1 MDLICKVRL
10 YEECGRY
17 FAVLVAPDTM
27 CSSTGRSVAEA
38 LENLGRLMAEAPPP
52 QTVGFSIEPEKLEE
66 SEESDGRKRRSYAAG
81 PTPDSRELPRATPLV
96 KRLLNERFGKATL
109 RELSEKLGLD
119 DVTPQLL
126 SSSIAGNGARRVRL
140 AIATALGEDADALW
154 PMARH

>member
-10 YEECGRY
+10 YEERGRY

-27 CSSTGRSVAEA
+27 CSSTGRNVAEA
-38 LENLGRLMAEAPPP
+38 LANLGRLMAEDPSP
-52 QTVGFSIEPEKLEE
+52 QTVDFSIEPEEPKQPEE
-66 SEESDGRKRRSYAAG
+66 RKRRSHAAG
-81 PTPDSRELPRATPLV
+81 PTPDSREFPRATPLV

-140 AIATALGEDADALW
+140 AIAKALGEDADALW

>member
-10 YEECGRY
+10 YQDRGRY

-27 CSSTGRSVAEA
+27 CSSTGRDAAEA
-38 LENLGRLMAEAPPP
+38 LTNLGRSMAENPLP
-52 QTVGFSIEPEKLEE
+52 QSADFSVGPKEGKTKSPV
-66 SEESDGRKRRSYAAG
+66 AG
-81 PTPDSRELPRATPLV
+81 PTPHPREFPRTVPTV

-126 SSSIAGNGARRVRL
+126 SSSIAGNGAKRVRL
-140 AIATALGEDADALW
+140 AIAKALGEDPDALW

>member
-10 YEECGRY
+10 YEERGRY

-27 CSSTGRSVAEA
+27 CSSTGRNVAEA
-38 LENLGRLMAEAPPP
+38 LENLGRSMAEDLPP
-52 QTVGFSIEPEKLEE
+52 QTVDFSIEPIELIELEE
-66 SEESDGRKRRSYAAG
+66 PKRRSLATG
-81 PTPDSRELPRATPLV
+81 PIPDPRGLPRAAPLV

-119 DVTPQLL
+119 GVTPQLL
-126 SSSIAGNGARRVRL
+126 SSSLAGNGARRVRL
-140 AIATALGEDADALW
+140 AIAKALEEDPDALW

>member
-1 MDLICKVRL
+1 
-10 YEECGRY
+10 
-17 FAVLVAPDTM
+17 
-27 CSSTGRSVAEA
+27 
-38 LENLGRLMAEAPPP
+38 MAGDPPP
-52 QTVGFSIEPEKLEE
+52 QTVDFSGKPEEPEE
-66 SEESDGRKRRSYAAG
+66 RKRRNHAAG
-81 PTPDSRELPRATPLV
+81 PTPDPREFPRAIPLV

-140 AIATALGEDADALW
+140 AIAKALGEDPDALW

>member
-10 YEECGRY
+10 YQDRGRY

-27 CSSTGRSVAEA
+27 CSSTGRDAAEA
-38 LENLGRLMAEAPPP
+38 LTNLGRSMAENSLP
-52 QTVGFSIEPEKLEE
+52 QSADLSIEPKE
-66 SEESDGRKRRSYAAG
+66 RKSASQAG
-81 PTPDSRELPRATPLV
+81 GGTPAPREFPRAIPTV

-126 SSSIAGNGARRVRL
+126 SSSIAGSGAKRVRL
-140 AIATALGEDADALW
+140 AIAKALGQDPDALW